1 MKGIIWC
8 TEIELGKKQLKDIIY
23 NYVDY
28 GKIELN
34 RIQQSRNKTFA
45 EFKNGDIWEV
55 ALASESARGKRC
67 NISYIQEGIP
77 QILIDTVIRPSTI
90 ARPFNGFYYY
100 YP

>member
-34 RIQQSRNKTFA
+34 RI
-45 EFKNGDIWEV
+45 
-55 ALASESARGKRC
+55 
-67 NISYIQEGIP
+67 
-77 QILIDTVIRPSTI
+77 
-90 ARPFNGFYYY
+90 
-100 YP
+100 